1 MNRGFGGS
9 EQSRGP
15 EASRM
20 SGHTGAGT
28 AGHQGES
35 AGGVAGAIKE
45 KAQDVASS
53 VSSTA
58 QEAWESAKR
67 GVQDAASSV
76 TDYSGDAWDSVNTFM
91 TRYPFATFLCGFG
104 LGMLVA
110 QAFSSSSSWDFRRSS
125 GFYPSSNYSGT
136 YTGNPG

>member
-15 EASRM
+15 EAGRM

-28 AGHQGES
+28 SGHQGE
-35 AGGVAGAIKE
+35 GGVAGAIKE

-58 QEAWESAKR
+58 SEAWESAKR

-76 TDYSGDAWDSVNTFM
+76 SEYSGDAWDSVNTFM

-110 QAFSSSSSWDFRRSS
+110 QAFGSSSSWDFRRSS
-125 GFYPSSNYSGT
+125 GFYPSSNY
-136 YTGNPG
+136 TGNPG